1 MTTHP
6 DEPEA
11 GTPPNTAPDSGV
23 ARRELIGAGGV
34 LAALLAGCRGQGRA
48 PAAGDGHGGGG
59 AHAFGRPLKA
69 AFVNAGLA
77 NSWPAQGKATTEQ
90 WGRWLGI
97 DVTWYDG
104 GLSIDKQRKAVDD
117 MAAKTWDFV
126 AIQAFGID
134 TLVDPVSQMIGRG
147 IPVVQMDTI
156 IAKNDPGV
164 VTFLEP
170 DNIAMAETVAETL
183 FKALGGAGNVIM
195 TQGALGHSGAQK
207 RAAGFERALKRYPNV
222 KLLAQ
227 DTAEWDV
234 NKTAKLWEDYLV
246 KFPKVDAAFFH
257 SDDMA
262 LAASRVIRNA
272 GRDVKL
278 GSVDAMPEAISAIR
292 DGRLMV
298 SVRNSSARIHWGAL
312 VVGAMAATGAKDIP
326 KYIQIDGPVV
336 TKEIADGVAFM
347 EANYLL

>member
-1 MTTHP
+1 MIRDRSAFGP
-6 DEPEA
+6 SPVE
-11 GTPPNTAPDSGV
+11 GLG
-23 ARRELIGAGGV
+23 RREVLGAGAG
-34 LAALLAGCRGQGRA
+34 LAALLAACRSQNGR
-48 PAAGDGHGGGG
+48 PAGADGGVGT
-59 AHAFGRPLKA
+59 AFGRLLKA
-69 AFVNAGLA
+69 AFVNNGLA

-117 MAAKTWDFV
+117 IATKKWDFV

-156 IAKNDPGV
+156 IAKEDPGV
-164 VTFLEP
+164 VSFLEP
-170 DNIAMAETVAETL
+170 DNVAMAETVADTL
-183 FKALGGAGNVIM
+183 FKALGGAGKVIM

-207 RAAGFERALKRYPNV
+207 RAAGFQRALKRYPNIE
-222 KLLAQ
+222 LLAE

-246 KFPKVDAAFFH
+246 KFPKIDAAFFH

-262 LAASRVIRNA
+262 LAASKVIRNA
-272 GRDVKL
+272 GREVRL
-278 GSVDAMPEAISAIR
+278 GSVDAMPEAISAIK
-292 DGRLMV
+292 DGRLLV

-312 VVGAMAATGAKDIP
+312 VIGALAATGAKDIP

-336 TKEIADGVAFM
+336 TKDIADGVAFM
-347 EANYLL
+347 EAHFLL

>member
-1 MTTHP
+1 MTNP
-6 DEPEA
+6 ADESD
-11 GTPPNTAPDSGV
+11 NTFD
-23 ARRELIGAGGV
+23 RRELFGVSAGFAGLFATV
-34 LAALLAGCRGQGRA
+34 LAGCRSQSAA
-48 PAAGDGHGGGG
+48 PAG
-59 AHAFGRPLKA
+59 ATPAASTPFGRRLKA

-117 MAAKTWDFV
+117 MATKTWDFV

-147 IPVVQMDTI
+147 IPVVQMDTV
-156 IAKNDPGV
+156 IAKDDPGV
-164 VTFLEP
+164 VSFLEP
-170 DNIAMAETVAETL
+170 DNVAMAETVAETL
-183 FKALGGAGNVIM
+183 FKALNGTGNVIM

-207 RAAGFERALKRYPNV
+207 RAAGFRRALKRYPNI
-222 KLLAQ
+222 KLLAE

-234 NKTAKLWEDYLV
+234 NKAAKLWEDYLV
-246 KFPKVDAAFFH
+246 KFPKIDAAFFH

-262 LAASRVIRNA
+262 LAASRVLRN
-272 GRDVKL
+272 GNRDVKL
-278 GSVDAMPEAISAIR
+278 GSVDAMPEAIAAIK

-312 VVGAMAATGAKDIP
+312 VVGALAATGAKDIP

-347 EANYLL
+347 ETHFLL

>member
-1 MTTHP
+1 MTTRR
-6 DEPEA
+6 DEPGA
-11 GTPPNTAPDSGV
+11 SIPPSPAPDSGL

-48 PAAGDGHGGGG
+48 PAAGDGGGG
-59 AHAFGRPLKA
+59 AHPFGRPLKA

-117 MAAKTWDFV
+117 MATKTWDFV

-272 GRDVKL
+272 GRDIKL

-312 VVGAMAATGAKDIP
+312 VVGALAATGAKDIP

>member
-1 MTTHP
+1 MIR
-6 DEPEA
+6 DRSA
-11 GTPPNTAPDSGV
+11 FGPPSVEGLG
-23 ARRELIGAGGV
+23 RRDVLAAGAGF
-34 LAALLAGCRGQGRA
+34 AALLAACRNQTEK
-48 PAAGDGHGGGG
+48 PAGADGGVGM
-59 AHAFGRPLKA
+59 AFGRRLKA
-69 AFVNAGLA
+69 AFVNNGLA

-117 MAAKTWDFV
+117 IATKTWDFV

-156 IAKNDPGV
+156 IAKEDPGV
-164 VTFLEP
+164 VAFLEP
-170 DNIAMAETVAETL
+170 DNVAMAETVADTL
-183 FKALGGAGNVIM
+183 FKALGGAGKVIM

-207 RAAGFERALKRYPNV
+207 RAEGFRRALKRYPNIE
-222 KLLAQ
+222 LLAE

-246 KFPKVDAAFFH
+246 KFPKIDAAFFH

-262 LAASRVIRNA
+262 LAASKVIRNA
-272 GRDVKL
+272 GREVRL
-278 GSVDAMPEAISAIR
+278 GSVDAMPEAIAAIK

-312 VVGAMAATGAKDIP
+312 VIGALAATGAKDIP

-336 TKEIADGVAFM
+336 TKDIADGVAFM
-347 EANYLL
+347 EAHFLL

>member
-1 MTTHP
+1 MTDHRP
-6 DEPEA
+6 Q
-11 GTPPNTAPDSGV
+11 SGLS
-23 ARRELIGAGGV
+23 AIDALGRRDLLGAGAG
-34 LAALLAGCRGQGRA
+34 LTALLAGCRSQK
-48 PAAGDGHGGGG
+48 PAASEAGEC
-59 AHAFGRPLKA
+59 APFGRRLKA
-69 AFVNAGLA
+69 AFVNNGLA
-77 NSWPAQGKATTEQ
+77 NSWPAQGKATSEQ

-117 MAAKTWDFV
+117 MATKKWDFV

-156 IAKNDPGV
+156 IAKEDPGV
-164 VTFLEP
+164 ATFLEP

-183 FKALGGAGNVIM
+183 FKALGGAGKVIM
-195 TQGALGHSGAQK
+195 TQGALGHTGAQK
-207 RAAGFERALKRYPNV
+207 RATGFKRALKRYPNIE
-222 KLLAQ
+222 LLAE

-246 KFPKVDAAFFH
+246 KFQKIDAAFFH

-262 LAASRVIRNA
+262 LAASKVIRNA
-272 GRDVKL
+272 GRDIKL
-278 GSVDAMPEAISAIR
+278 GSVDAMPEAITAIK

-312 VVGAMAATGAKDIP
+312 VVGALAATGNKDIP

-347 EANYLL
+347 EAHFLL

>member
-1 MTTHP
+1 MKNP
-6 DEPEA
+6 ADSSDNELDRRDLLGVGA
-11 GTPPNTAPDSGV
+11 GFAGLFATVLGGCRNQSAAPAGANANATAP
-23 ARRELIGAGGV
+23 
-34 LAALLAGCRGQGRA
+34 
-48 PAAGDGHGGGG
+48 
-59 AHAFGRPLKA
+59 FGRPLRA

-117 MAAKTWDFV
+117 MATKTWDFV

-147 IPVVQMDTI
+147 IPVVQMDTV
-156 IAKNDPGV
+156 IAKEDPGV
-164 VTFLEP
+164 LTFLEP

-183 FKALGGAGNVIM
+183 FKALNGSGNVIM

-207 RAAGFERALKRYPNV
+207 RAAGFRRALTRYPNI
-222 KLLAQ
+222 KLLAE
-227 DTAEWDV
+227 DSAEWDV
-234 NKTAKLWEDYLV
+234 NKAAKLWEDYLV
-246 KFPKVDAAFFH
+246 KFPKIDAAFFH

-262 LAASRVIRNA
+262 LAASKVLGNA
-272 GRDVKL
+272 NRDVKL
-278 GSVDAMPEAISAIR
+278 GSVDAMPEAISAIK

-312 VVGAMAATGAKDIP
+312 VVGALAATGAKDIP

-347 EANYLL
+347 ETHFLL

>member
-1 MTTHP
+1 MTRDDSKP
-6 DEPEA
+6 
-11 GTPPNTAPDSGV
+11 APRPFENFE
-23 ARRELIGAGGV
+23 RRDLLGG
-34 LAALLAGCRGQGRA
+34 ALLAAVLAGCQSRA
-48 PAAGDGHGGGG
+48 TTPGAADADAH
-59 AHAFGRPLKA
+59 HAFGRPLKA
-69 AFVNAGLA
+69 AFVNVGLA

-90 WGRWLGI
+90 WSRWLGI

-117 MAAKTWDFV
+117 MATKKWDFV

-134 TLVDPVSQMIGRG
+134 TLVDPVSQMIARG

-164 VTFLEP
+164 LSFLEP
-170 DNIAMAETVAETL
+170 DNVAMAETVTETL
-183 FKALGGAGNVIM
+183 FNALGGSGNVIM

-207 RAAGFERALKRYPNV
+207 RAAGFRRALERYPNI
-222 KLLAQ
+222 KLLAE

-234 NKTAKLWEDYLV
+234 NKTSKLWEDYLV
-246 KFPKVDAAFFH
+246 KFPKIDAAFFH

-262 LAASRVIRNA
+262 LAASKVIKNA
-272 GRDVKL
+272 NRDVKL
-278 GSVDAMPEAISAIR
+278 GSVDAMPEAIAAIK
-292 DGRLMV
+292 DGRLLV
-298 SVRNSSARIHWGAL
+298 SVRNSTARIHWGAL
-312 VVGAMAATGAKDIP
+312 VIGAMAATGTKNIP

-347 EANYLL
+347 EAHYLL